1 MMALS
6 YDEMQQL
13 FEQIGFKGFSMRPYD
28 AKMENLLSTEP
39 EDNAKAYAIDVV
51 PGGLADGLNDGI
63 ALLEKHYYKK
73 ANMDKLYEKWLEIVL
88 HFSCYYPLKSVFVTG
103 LALPDDEEF
112 MAKTPNEDGYYLEF
126 PLESIGDLDMLSELV
141 SQKTYGSLTFWFS
154 SLDMV
159 FHFWRSDVYIIV
171 TLKKVTEENQAA
183 IELLRK
189 LVAAQGLFLV

>member
-1 MMALS
+1 MALS

-126 PLESIGDLDMLSELV
+126 PLESIDDLDMLSELA

-159 FHFWRSDVYIIV
+159 FHIDTGEVYNIV
-171 TLKKVTEENQAA
+171 TLKEITEENQAA

>member
-1 MMALS
+1 MALS
-6 YDEMQQL
+6 YDEMKQL
-13 FEQIGFKGFSMRPYD
+13 FEQKGFKGFSMRPYD

-39 EDNAKAYAIDVV
+39 EDNVKAYAIDVV

-63 ALLEKHYYKK
+63 ALLEKHSYKK

-126 PLESIGDLDMLSELV
+126 PLESIDDLDMLSELV

-171 TLKKVTEENQAA
+171 TLKKMTEENQAA
-183 IELLRK
+183 MELLRK
-189 LVAAQGLFLV
+189 LVEAQGLFLV

>member
-1 MMALS
+1 
-6 YDEMQQL
+6 
-13 FEQIGFKGFSMRPYD
+13 MRPYD

-126 PLESIGDLDMLSELV
+126 PLESIDDLDMLSELV